1 MFPKIKSQFMLDPE
15 ITNLNHGSFGAT
27 PKPIFDSLI
36 NWQKKLELNP
46 TKHLGYDIYDF
57 LKESR
62 QALAEYIHCDKDDI
76 AYMPNPST
84 ALNTIIKSLNIKPGD
99 EILSS
104 NHEYGTLDRTW
115 NYISKKTGAKYI
127 QVPIALPLK
136 SEDDFIK
143 KILEH
148 ITNKTKIIFLSQI
161 TSSTGLIFP
170 IKEICQIAKEK
181 NIISIIDGAHV
192 PGHIDLNIKELNP
205 DVYTGACH
213 KWMCSPKG
221 TAFLYV
227 NKKLQNIVEPLV
239 ISWGFDSDMPS
250 HSQFLDYLQWQGTN
264 DVSAYLT
271 MPDTIKFLEK
281 NNWKNV
287 SKKCRELNIWARK
300 EINELLK
307 IEAIS
312 DDKFL
317 GQMSSVPVK
326 SDDILEDQIEFYLK
340 YKIQIPFFKWNDKEF
355 FRISIQAYNTK
366 EDIFKLLEAL
376 DKKYNN

>member
-1 MFPKIKSQFMLDPE
+1 MFPKIKSQFMLDPK
-15 ITNLNHGSFGAT
+15 IIHLNHGSFGAT
-27 PKPIFDSLI
+27 PKPIFNSLV

-46 TKHLGYDIYDF
+46 SKHIYDTFDF

-62 QALAEYIHCDKDDI
+62 SSLASYINCDKDDVVFV
-76 AYMPNPST
+76 PNPST
-84 ALNTIIKSLNIKPGD
+84 ALNTIIKSLDLNPGD
-99 EILSS
+99 EILST
-104 NHEYGTLDRTW
+104 NHEYETLDRTW
-115 NYISKKTGAKYI
+115 KYISKNTGSKYI
-127 QVPIALPLK
+127 QVPISLPLK
-136 SEDDFIK
+136 SENNFIECFLK
-143 KILEH
+143 KI
-148 ITNKTKIIFLSQI
+148 TSKTKIIFLSQI

-170 IKEICQIAKEK
+170 IEKICKIAKEK

-192 PGHIDLNIKELNP
+192 PGHIDLDIKKLNP

-227 NKKLQNIVEPLV
+227 HKKLQDIVKPLV
-239 ISWGFDSDMPS
+239 ISWGYDSDMPS
-250 HSQFLDYLQWQGTN
+250 HSQFLDYLQWYGT
-264 DVSAYLT
+264 DDISAYLT
-271 MPDTIKFLEK
+271 MSDTIKFLEK
-281 NNWKNV
+281 NNWENV
-287 SKKCRELNIWARK
+287 SKQCKKLNIWARN
-300 EINELLK
+300 EINKLLK
-307 IEAIS
+307 IEPIS

-317 GQMSSVPVK
+317 GQMSSIPIK
-326 SDDILEDQIEFYLK
+326 SNDILEDQIEFYLK